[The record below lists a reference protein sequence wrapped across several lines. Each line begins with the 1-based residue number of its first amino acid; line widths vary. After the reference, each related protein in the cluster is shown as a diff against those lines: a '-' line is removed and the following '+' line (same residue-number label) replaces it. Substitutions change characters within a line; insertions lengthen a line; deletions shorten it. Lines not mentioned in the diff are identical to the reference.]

1 MQQLKKE
8 NGDLLAKHK
17 KEKEKRNNLEK
28 KVMELEELTGL
39 WTVKAETYEI
49 ENKNYMKKFRKLEK
63 KMGQT
68 K

>member
-1 MQQLKKE
+1 M
-8 NGDLLAKHK
+8 LAKHK

>member
-1 MQQLKKE
+1 
-8 NGDLLAKHK
+8 
-17 KEKEKRNNLEK
+17 
-28 KVMELEELTGL
+28 MELEELTGL